1 MVLVRLDERVG
12 NTIYGM
18 VVASLRRRRLL
29 LLRRLVGSGARW
41 PSALIVRSI
50 LSRAGRLL
58 LLQRLIPDACR
69 LLALL
74 DRLIGRRPLL
84 VCALLQLIRQRL
96 STTLLQKKLMRRPV
110 HLLARHVQ
118 CFLHLS
124 RRVSDKVRVAVLA

>member
-50 LSRAGRLL
+50 LSWAGRLL
-58 LLQRLIPDACR
+58 LLQRLVSDACR

-84 VCALLQLIRQRL
+84 ICALLQLIRQRL

-118 CFLHLS
+118 RFLHLS